1 MNISQILL
9 MLEKEIKESNYS
21 SEELTAQKG
30 VAGQISNQK
39 LKAPKSKKDKL
50 KDKKKK
56 DDEAQKDEDA
66 LDVFDKEIQN
76 KVDGK
81 GKSKDSEEDEDDYD
95 DVDMIEDEMEE
106 EKEKEEFKLE
116 DAKDFSKFM
125 DLVNNFRASS
135 SLRSNPKVKE
145 FYNKLKEGEKQA
157 ICIFFSALEKVANFE
172 DDVDFKMPKSPTMLG
187 LTITST
193 KSQEEKKELS
203 TIKKASSGDKKADKE
218 LSSITPIKVGSTNEN
233 RYYSIDS
240 LLKEIK

>member
-9 MLEKEIKESNYS
+9 MLEKEIKEANYS
-21 SEELTAQKG
+21 DEELTAQKG
-30 VAGQISNQK
+30 ISGQIQNQK
-39 LKAPKSKKDKL
+39 LKAPKSKKDKDKL

-56 DDEAQKDEDA
+56 DDENQKDEDA
-66 LDVFDKEIQN
+66 LDVFDKEMQN
-76 KVDGK
+76 KSD
-81 GKSKDSEEDEDDYD
+81 KSSDSDDEDYD

-172 DDVDFKMPKSPTMLG
+172 DDVDFKMPKSPTMMG
-187 LTITST
+187 LSITST
-193 KSQEEKKELS
+193 KSPEEKKELN

-233 RYYSIDS
+233 RSYSIDK